1 MHGTRPRGLSGAET
15 GRAGQPAARGVCR
28 TEKPFVLD
36 THRAHATSPKQR
48 MGDGRLRHTHRR
60 TFRGGLRARRS
71 PPPPLSSLK
80 AASGTFLSQLPPF
93 REPFFSTVRS
103 TRSTEVQGSRPRTGV
118 HTCFDSIRI
127 LSTPAWLAGDHRDD
141 GDGRSRRRAGGSQPA
156 SVASVLY
163 YIVALGRRRVDD
175 RGRQTSELTPEFPQR
190 ERFAPCLRRG
200 HERCGYGRQRPVGL

>member
-1 MHGTRPRGLSGAET
+1 VHGTRPRGLSGAET

-103 TRSTEVQGSRPRTGV
+103 TRSTEVQAKNRCAHLFRL
-118 HTCFDSIRI
+118 HTAV
-127 LSTPAWLAGDHRDD
+127 STPAWLAGDHRDD

-175 RGRQTSELTPEFPQR
+175 RGRQTSELTPEFP
-190 ERFAPCLRRG
+190 
-200 HERCGYGRQRPVGL
+200 